1 MASLIESLTQSF
13 TPDLLGLVGKATGL
27 DGTQISKGLGIV
39 GPLVTG
45 ALANRA
51 STPDGLSGLMNS
63 LSQAGGGAATTSLS
77 SLITGGGASSSMLS
91 SLIGPGLGAMSGTI
105 DRALGFK
112 VSPLIAMVAP
122 LIIGQLSQRASTQK
136 LDKDGIARLLRD
148 EQSVVMK
155 QGGEAMTVVQQAL
168 DAGRDA
174 ADTKAKYSADQ
185 WSDVR
190 LGAAAVAVLVMGAS
204 PSGLVGASKEVVAL
218 GKALAESRI
227 DAGPTSIL
235 NLACESDP
243 GIEDYKKLPED
254 GPGLVD
260 VARRALQAV
269 ATKSPADAVRY
280 GKMLVDA
287 ATRVAEA
294 SKEGGFL
301 GIGGTRVSGQEQ
313 QAIDEIRAA
322 VRQVVQVA

>member
-63 LSQAGGGAATTSLS
+63 LSQAGGAVSP
-77 SLITGGGASSSMLS
+77 SMLS
-91 SLIGPGLGAMSGTI
+91 NLIGPGLGAMSGTI

-136 LDKDGIARLLRD
+136 LDKDGVARLLRD
-148 EQSVVMK
+148 EQSAVMK

-174 ADTKAKYSADQ
+174 ADTKAKYTADQ
-185 WSDVR
+185 WDDVR
-190 LGAAAVAVLVMGAS
+190 LGAAAVAVRVMGAS

-218 GKALAESRI
+218 GKALAESRK

-235 NLACESDP
+235 NLACESAP

-322 VRQVVQVA
+322 VRQVVQLA